1 VNGRVIEG
9 NDFLTADF
17 RGLEDYEFRKRAEPV
32 WLALTDISQSLV
44 TDKILAADVGLM
56 AASVLAASQQA
67 DPSVIG
73 LFDAPPK
80 PRQRGYELLEGLHT
94 AFKIGDNST
103 ALYHI
108 AVLLDPLS
116 ETGQKWSS
124 ILKVEV
130 PFF

>member
-1 VNGRVIEG
+1 M
-9 NDFLTADF
+9 
-17 RGLEDYEFRKRAEPV
+17 
-32 WLALTDISQSLV
+32 V
-44 TDKILAADVGLM
+44 TDKILAADVVSM

-67 DPSVIG
+67 DPSEIG
-73 LFDAPPK
+73 LFDPPPR

-124 ILKVEV
+124 ILKVEA
-130 PFF
+130 PFFSPCFMLNRLLRSGYRISRILI